1 MNTNRD
7 LNYRLY
13 LQREEGFHRI
23 SFSSEFEKYK
33 IISSGDV
40 KKVRENIAGI
50 KQNFYQGLGTLSKDP
65 VKNVRYHLIVA
76 VALISRVCVENG
88 MSQDLAYTLSDIY
101 IQRADECAHIDR
113 MIEMIGEIQLDYAER
128 MRDIKKEHVGSIH
141 VRKCMDYI
149 YEHLHSKINESEIAE
164 YVSLSPSYI
173 SRLFKKEVGVSLSTY
188 IAVKRVETAQNML
201 KYSDYPPA
209 DIGNYLAFTSHSH
222 FISVFRKYT
231 GMPPNEFRKKY
242 YRDSWGNIKQN
253 SAKK

>member
-40 KKVRENIAGI
+40 KKVRENIAVI
-50 KQNFYQGLGTLSKDP
+50 KQNFYQVLGTLSKDP

-101 IQRADECAHIDR
+101 NQRADECAHNDR
-113 MIEMIGEIQLDYAER
+113 MIEKIGDIQLDYADR
-128 MRDIKKEHVGSIH
+128 MRDI
-141 VRKCMDYI
+141 
-149 YEHLHSKINESEIAE
+149 
-164 YVSLSPSYI
+164 
-173 SRLFKKEVGVSLSTY
+173 
-188 IAVKRVETAQNML
+188 
-201 KYSDYPPA
+201 
-209 DIGNYLAFTSHSH
+209 
-222 FISVFRKYT
+222 
-231 GMPPNEFRKKY
+231 
-242 YRDSWGNIKQN
+242 
-253 SAKK
+253 